1 MRAVLCKA
9 LGDPD
14 GLVVEDTAPPPMI
27 TRGVRIRVRAAALNF
42 ADSLMIKGTYQVK
55 RTPPFVPG
63 LEAAGEV
70 IETGAGATRFR
81 AGDRVMALTTGG
93 AFAEEAVAD
102 ERAVFPIPDKMD
114 FAAAAGFPI
123 VYGTSYFAL
132 VDRARLKPGEV
143 LVIHGAAGGVGLAA
157 VEIGRRLG
165 ATVIAVAGGAD
176 KLALAKAHGAD
187 HVIDH
192 RTEDVRERIKAL
204 TGGRGTDVVFDPVGG
219 SAFEASLRSTAPDG
233 RIVVV
238 GFAGGQI
245 PQIPANILLVKNLT
259 VIGLYWGAYR
269 DIRPED
275 FARQFDVLFG
285 WWTEGALKP
294 HASHAFPLD
303 EVRAAFAALLSRRS
317 AGKVTLVM
325 GGT

>member
-1 MRAVLCKA
+1 MRAVICPA
-9 LGDPD
+9 LGDPG
-14 GLVVEDTAPPPMI
+14 GLAVEDIARPPMI
-27 TRGVRIRVRAAALNF
+27 ERGVRIRVRAAALNF

-70 IETGAGATRFR
+70 IETAPGVTRFR
-81 AGDRVMALTTGG
+81 AGERVMALTHAG

-102 ERAVFPIPDKMD
+102 ERAVFRIPDKMD
-114 FAAAAGFPI
+114 FAEAAGFPI

-132 VDRARLKPGEV
+132 ADRARLRPGEV
-143 LVIHGAAGGVGLAA
+143 LVVHGAAGGVGLAA

-165 ATVIAVAGGAD
+165 ATVIAVAGGPD
-176 KLALAKAHGAD
+176 KLALARAHGAD
-187 HVIDH
+187 HAIDH
-192 RTEDVRERIKAL
+192 KSEDIRQRIKAL
-204 TGGRGTDVVFDPVGG
+204 TGGRGADVVFDPVGG
-219 SAFEASLRSTAPDG
+219 GAFDASLRSTAPDG

-275 FARQFDVLFG
+275 FARQFDVLLG
-285 WWTEGALKP
+285 WWSEGALKP
-294 HASHAFPLD
+294 HASHTFPLRD
-303 EVRAAFAALLSRRS
+303 VREAFAALLSRRS
-317 AGKVTLVM
+317 AGKVALVM
-325 GGT
+325 EGL